1 MFAMR
6 MTGMLQVEK
15 LFYQVSFWYI
25 DAETMKFCKL
35 RIGIVAG
42 CQNDHVA
49 VPVALC
55 EEVAVLQYNVHRY
68 KAMNKVVW
76 IVCLVLTE
84 RTEGRDFIMGIT
96 DSSSCLSPIAAS
108 VLLSTI
114 AISGICLP
122 AMAFII
128 SSFISVYFTSASESW
143 VILIFCFTRME

>member
-25 DAETMKFCKL
+25 DAETMKFGKL

-42 CQNDHVA
+42 CQNDDVA

-55 EEVAVLQYNVHRY
+55 EEVTVFQYNVHRY

-84 RTEGRDFIMGIT
+84 RTEGRDFHHGHHR
-96 DSSSCLSPIAAS
+96 LKQ
-108 VLLSTI
+108 L
-114 AISGICLP
+114 
-122 AMAFII
+122 
-128 SSFISVYFTSASESW
+128 SESHCGEC
-143 VILIFCFTRME
+143 IALYYCHFRHLFASHSFHHFFIHLCLFYFC

>member
-1 MFAMR
+1 
-6 MTGMLQVEK
+6 
-15 LFYQVSFWYI
+15 
-25 DAETMKFCKL
+25 
-35 RIGIVAG
+35 
-42 CQNDHVA
+42 
-49 VPVALC
+49 
-55 EEVAVLQYNVHRY
+55 
-68 KAMNKVVW
+68 MNKVVR

-143 VILIFCFTRME
+143 VILISCFYKNGVSTFAANHP